1 MEVLSNDVGQ
11 AVDQQQNEAS
21 HRCQTLSLNEQCAFS
36 TLGGE
41 NTQTQRWDPQGT
53 FPLPFFF

>member
-1 MEVLSNDVGQ
+1 MEVLSNHVGQ

-21 HRCQTLSLNEQCAFS
+21 HRCQTLSLNKQCLFS
-36 TLGGE
+36 PLGGE
-41 NTQTQRWDPQGT
+41 NTQTQRWYPQGT